1 MSFSSVWWNAPP
13 LSVAPTVRNVA
24 KQSVFWHPTLP
35 KLGLVLDR
43 RLRFRVYVL
52 DCASKG
58 YGEGATYYV
67 GITTADGLV
76 KRLETHFSSSVD
88 AAHFTSARKPKSILG
103 IWPVANAAAEAY
115 VFNHIFSLF
124 FPKRWA

>member
-1 MSFSSVWWNAPP
+1 MSLPSAWWNEPP
-13 LSVAPTVRNVA
+13 LYVAPTVRNVT

-52 DCASKG
+52 ECASKG
-58 YGEGATYYV
+58 KGEGATYYV
-67 GITTADGLV
+67 GITSADGVL
-76 KRLETHFSSSVD
+76 KRLVSHFASSEG
-88 AAHFTSARKPKSILG
+88 AAHYTSVHKPTTILG

-115 VFNHIFSLF
+115 VFNHAFRLF
-124 FPKRWA
+124 QRET